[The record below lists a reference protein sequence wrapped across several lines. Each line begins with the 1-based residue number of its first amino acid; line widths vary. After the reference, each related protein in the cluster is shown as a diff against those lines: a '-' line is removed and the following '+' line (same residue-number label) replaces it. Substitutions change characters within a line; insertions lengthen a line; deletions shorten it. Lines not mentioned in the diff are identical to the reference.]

1 MVLTTVEIRDSIGMA
16 LGSLRANKL
25 RSFLTILGVLI
36 GVAAVIGLAS
46 IINGLNLAMEEE
58 IANMGSAAIIDVRRL
73 PEFMDWDDMTED
85 QRNRPELTVGEAMA
99 IKANCP
105 SVDGV
110 APTNRYWAPGGNVAK
125 YKNRKATNITYLGT
139 WPDYVRV
146 ADRSL
151 QQGRFITEGDV
162 ERRAQV
168 AVIGHEIANS
178 LFEGDQPIGQEIRVN
193 GNRFEV
199 IGVFEKIESN
209 FGESYENQWVAIPL
223 STFEKI
229 HPWEEALSL
238 SVRAESLDKLE
249 QAEEEIINA
258 LRVYRRVPFG
268 KENNF
273 ELVTQDT
280 YKEKVE
286 EITGVIYIAMLVITS
301 VGLMVGGIGVMNIM
315 LVSVTERTREIGV
328 RKAIG
333 AKKSNILLQFLTEAT
348 TLSATGGLI
357 GIVIGV
363 LLGVGVNSLAGFPLT
378 VSLFWILI
386 GFAVAVSVGMVS
398 GMYPA
403 VKAARLDPIEAL
415 RYE

>member
-1 MVLTTVEIRDSIGMA
+1 MVLTAVEIRDSISMA

-36 GVAAVIGLAS
+36 GVASVISLAS
-46 IINGLNLAMEEE
+46 FINGLNLAMEEE

-73 PEFMDWDDMTED
+73 PEFMDWDDMSEEL
-85 QRNRPELTVGEAMA
+85 RSRPDLTVGEAMA
-99 IKANCP
+99 IKGNCP

-110 APTNRYWAPGGNVAK
+110 APTNRYWAPGGNVVK
-125 YKNRKATNITYLGT
+125 YKNRKATNVTYLGT
-139 WPDYVRV
+139 WPDYLRV
-146 ADRSL
+146 KDRSL
-151 QQGRFITEGDV
+151 QQGRFVTEGDL

-168 AVIGHEIANS
+168 AVIGHEIANT
-178 LFEGDQPIGQEIRVN
+178 LFEGQKAIGQEIRVN

-209 FGESYENQWVAIPL
+209 FGESYENMWVAIPL

-258 LRVYRRVPFG
+258 LRVYRKVPFG

-273 ELVTQDT
+273 ELVTQET
-280 YKEKVE
+280 YKEKVN

-348 TLSATGGLI
+348 TLSATGGII
-357 GIVIGV
+357 GIIIGV
-363 LLGVGVNSLAGFPLT
+363 LLGVGMNGLAGFPLSI
-378 VSLFWILI
+378 SLFWILI
-386 GFAVAVSVGMVS
+386 GFGVAVSVGMVS